1 LSLCFAVGFFVFIP
15 AIANWQSAGRIVS
28 RLTFATISFKFA
40 GNIQAVIQAYIGPYF
55 AEKHLNPGKMR
66 GAEAELTV
74 VPLSGL
80 TLRAGVALLDA
91 WIENTALPDGSI
103 TDVRPSQAPKSN
115 ITSSVNYNF
124 GVWGRGSMQVGA
136 DWSYR
141 SLVYYS
147 LLNDPASRQAG
158 YGLLHLRAEY
168 TTPDGH
174 WSFKLHG
181 ENVLNKEYLNNSI
194 VTGGIG
200 FGQGS
205 PGLPVTYGIRFSY
218 HL

>member
-1 LSLCFAVGFFVFIP
+1 
-15 AIANWQSAGRIVS
+15 
-28 RLTFATISFKFA
+28 
-40 GNIQAVIQAYIGPYF
+40 
-55 AEKHLNPGKMR
+55 MR